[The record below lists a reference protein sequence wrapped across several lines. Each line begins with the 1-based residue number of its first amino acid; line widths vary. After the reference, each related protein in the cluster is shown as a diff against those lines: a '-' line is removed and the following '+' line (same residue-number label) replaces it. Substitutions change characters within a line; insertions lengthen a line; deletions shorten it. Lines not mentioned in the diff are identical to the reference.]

1 MVFDAVCRVILFDI
15 CKRHGL
21 AVEEEPDP
29 GNRGRSYLMKND
41 YIIQKQKKLIT
52 EQETAIEE
60 KAQALE
66 DVSLRLE
73 DAETLIDEVTEIA
86 YDKAV
91 ELVTDAVRAETQLH
105 DEKIVSDYK
114 DWCLAPERRYSPV
127 EKGLIGKVLGK
138 AQELIHKAAQKVLAR
153 VQAVLRKPEVR
164 AAATRQIKEKARE
177 SVLAKLEQG
186 IAEIARQD
194 AERRAAQSTTRHSM
208 ER

>member
-1 MVFDAVCRVILFDI
+1 M
-15 CKRHGL
+15 
-21 AVEEEPDP
+21 
-29 GNRGRSYLMKND
+29 
-41 YIIQKQKKLIT
+41 
-52 EQETAIEE
+52 
-60 KAQALE
+60 
-66 DVSLRLE
+66 
-73 DAETLIDEVTEIA
+73 
-86 YDKAV
+86 
-91 ELVTDAVRAETQLH
+91 ELVTDAVRAETQLQ

-186 IAEIARQD
+186 RAEIARQD
-194 AERRAAQSTTRHSM
+194 AERRAAQSTTRPSM

>member
-15 CKRHGL
+15 CRKHGL

-29 GNRGRSYLMKND
+29 GNRGRSYLEKND

-60 KAQALE
+60 KSLE
-66 DVSLRLE
+66 LESVSLRLE
-73 DAETLIDEVTEIA
+73 DAEALIDEVTEIA

-91 ELVTDAVRAETQLH
+91 ELVTDAVRAETQLQ

-114 DWCLAPERRYSPV
+114 DWCLSPGSRYSPA

-138 AQELIHKAAQKVLAR
+138 AQALIHKAAQKVLAR

-164 AAATRQIKEKARE
+164 SAATRQIKEKARE
-177 SVLAKLEQG
+177 SVLAKLERG
-186 IAEIARQD
+186 KAEAAKRD
-194 AERRAAQSTTRHSM
+194 AERRAAQSTTRRSV

>member
-1 MVFDAVCRVILFDI
+1 
-15 CKRHGL
+15 
-21 AVEEEPDP
+21 
-29 GNRGRSYLMKND
+29 MKND

-66 DVSLRLE
+66 AVSLRLE
-73 DAETLIDEVTEIA
+73 DAEALIDEVTEIA

-91 ELVTDAVRAETQLH
+91 ELVTDAVRAETQLQ

-114 DWCLAPERRYSPV
+114 DWCLAPERRYSPA

-138 AQELIHKAAQKVLAR
+138 AQELIHKAAQKVLVR
-153 VQAVLRKPEVR
+153 VQAILRKPEVR
-164 AAATRQIKEKARE
+164 ATATRQIKEKARE

-186 IAEIARQD
+186 RAEIARQD
-194 AERRAAQSTTRHSM
+194 AERRAAQSATRHNL